1 MFHSKFSE
9 HVQNCLTS
17 WLECKGKYTLV
28 VSNIYFHEVIFT
40 KLPGNFIFKK
50 NILTSMKKDVVLN
63 LQNTLKYSSKRVI
76 SYNVF
81 SNWFERPLVCV
92 SIILFAGSVLTRS
105 WVNIYIRRK
114 IFEKHRYYR
123 LIILLLV

>member
-17 WLECKGKYTLV
+17 WLEYKGKYILV

-92 SIILFAGSVLTRS
+92 SIILFGGSVLTRS